1 MTDNIPGVK
10 LNDTVS
16 FHSEP
21 VTIRQIKDKTML
33 KKNMANVTLP
43 LGAARLAILAAAI
56 CLNSVAC
63 AQPGPPTGSPKVAVI
78 DVRRH
83 PIRDSSEFMGRV
95 ESPERVD
102 IVARVPAVLENKLF
116 EEGAEV
122 KKGDLLYQLEKEQY
136 EAAFEVQQANL
147 TQAEAQAENATLTFN
162 RSNELLQKGAGT
174 QVSYDSALAALRTA
188 TAQLKSARAL
198 VRQSE
203 LTLGYTEI
211 RSPIDGRIGRTSV
224 TVGNVVGSSSGSS
237 SSGSQGGNA
246 SSSGSSSQGS
256 SSNSATGQSSS
267 GSSSSSALATIVSQD
282 PMYVAFPVSVRAALE
297 LRKLYSERGGP
308 SAVKIKLRLPDGNI
322 YGQTGKLDFID
333 VNIAQD
339 TDTILMRATIAN
351 PVLDDGGAGMGKVRE
366 LTNNEFVTVVV
377 ESVQPTMQLAVPRT
391 SVLSDQQGDF
401 VYVIDAQNTAR
412 QRRVRL
418 GQSTPEQASVV
429 EGLAEGDRVVTDGIQ
444 RVKPGATV
452 EPSVKMTSEKIP
464 SGDRS

>member
-1 MTDNIPGVK
+1 M
-10 LNDTVS
+10 
-16 FHSEP
+16 
-21 VTIRQIKDKTML
+21 IRE
-33 KKNMANVTLP
+33 NMASRSRP
-43 LGAARLAILAAAI
+43 LGAARWAILASAVAWS
-56 CLNSVAC
+56 SVAH
-63 AQPGPPTGSPKVAVI
+63 AQAGPPSGPPKVAVV
-78 DVRRH
+78 DVRRQ

-102 IVARVPAVLENKLF
+102 VIARVPAVLEKKLF

-122 KKGDLLYQLEKEQY
+122 KKGDLLYQLDKEQY

-147 TQAEAQAENATLTFN
+147 AQAEAQAENATQTFN
-162 RSNELLQKGAGT
+162 RANDLLQKGAGT
-174 QVSYDSALAALRTA
+174 QVSYDSALASLRTA
-188 TAQLKSARAL
+188 AAQLKSARAL
-198 VRQSE
+198 LRQSE

-237 SSGSQGGNA
+237 SSGSQGGNT
-246 SSSGSSSQGS
+246 SSSSSSSQGS

-267 GSSSSSALATIVSQD
+267 GSSSSSVLATIVSQD

-297 LRKLYSERGGP
+297 LRKLYSDKGGP

-351 PVLDDGGAGMGKVRE
+351 PVLDDAGAGIGKVRE

-377 ESVQPTMQLAVPRT
+377 EAVQPTMQLSVPRT

-401 VYVIDAQNTAR
+401 VYVVDAQNTAR

-444 RVKPGATV
+444 RVKPGAAV
-452 EPSVKMTSEKIP
+452 EPLVKVTSKQSP

>member
-1 MTDNIPGVK
+1 MMR
-10 LNDTVS
+10 
-16 FHSEP
+16 E
-21 VTIRQIKDKTML
+21 
-33 KKNMANVTLP
+33 KNMADVTVR
-43 LGAARLAILAAAI
+43 LGARLAILAAAI
-56 CLNSVAC
+56 CSSPVAD
-63 AQPGPPTGSPKVAVI
+63 AQPGPLTGSPKVAVI

-83 PIRDSSEFMGRV
+83 PITDSSEFMGRV

-102 IVARVPAVLENKLF
+102 IVARVPAVLEKKLF

-122 KKGDLLYQLEKEQY
+122 KKGDLLYRLDKDQL
-136 EAAFEVQQANL
+136 EAAFEIQQANL
-147 TQAEAQAENATLTFN
+147 TQAEAQAENATVTFN
-162 RSNELLQKGAGT
+162 RANELLQKGAGT

-188 TAQLKSARAL
+188 TAQLRSARAL
-198 VRQSE
+198 LRQSE

-224 TVGNVVGSSSGSS
+224 TVGNVVGNSSGSS
-237 SSGSQGGNA
+237 SSGSQAGNT
-246 SSSGSSSQGS
+246 SSSSSTSQGS
-256 SSNSATGQSSS
+256 SSSSSAGQSSS
-267 GSSSSSALATIVSQD
+267 GSSGSTVLATVVSQD

-297 LRKLYSERGGP
+297 LRNLYSERGGP
-308 SAVKIKLRLPDGNI
+308 NGVQIKLRLPDGSI
-322 YGQTGKLDFID
+322 YGETGRLDFID

-351 PVLDDGGAGMGKVRE
+351 PPLDAGTGTRNVRE

-401 VYVIDAQNTAR
+401 VYVVDAQNTAR

-444 RVKPGATV
+444 RVKPGAAV
-452 EPSVKMTSEKIP
+452 DPSVKVTSEQIP
-464 SGDRS
+464 SRDRS